1 MRDHSRALRSFL
13 SAHSTF
19 APRRQPYHMLIE
31 GINMEIILEIGIY
44 KKEYKTAAQRTLKLQ
59 IKHTEEP
66 SFSLYDSRLAIA
78 VRLCHPQVPFNIST
92 WLQNQ
97 QHHQD

>member
-44 KKEYKTAAQRTLKLQ
+44 KGVQ
-59 IKHTEEP
+59 
-66 SFSLYDSRLAIA
+66 DSR
-78 VRLCHPQVPFNIST
+78 ST
-92 WLQNQ
+92 HAKTTDQA
-97 QHHQD
+97 H